1 MKTGKVISF
10 AMMIITLAAVSVFSI
25 YSFWD
30 KNTVSEKE
38 NRTLAGKPEV
48 SVSSWF
54 DGSFMTEL
62 DAYLNDHVLLRSEI
76 IKNAS
81 DFESLLRKDQSI
93 KVFKSDSDRQDIGSD
108 ALVLEDRI
116 LALYI
121 YNQDYLESIINA
133 SNELFDMMPENV
145 NKYMMLT
152 PTRIEFEDEEYKKYS
167 DSQIESIYG
176 IYSCI
181 NKDVTLVD
189 SYSLIEQA
197 KDVVGID
204 RIFFKTD
211 HHWTAHGAS
220 FGANALLA
228 VMGKELV
235 LPDRYNEVDMGDFL
249 GYLAVMHSANVSDMK
264 AEKFTYYECADNIYE
279 YAYGVEGADI
289 TESIYEPVL
298 DAERA
303 GYYTF
308 IERSYQYVVIE
319 GGDKEGGNLL
329 MINDSYGNAMVPW
342 MAEQY
347 NTIVMVDPRVFTG
360 GKEAFMAL
368 IDDYEID
375 SFVISLAGLVCGSS
389 FGGEMEKLCN

>member
-10 AMMIITLAAVSVFSI
+10 AMMIITLAAISVFSV

-38 NRTLAGKPEV
+38 NRTLAGKPEF
-48 SVSSWF
+48 SVDSWF

-62 DAYLNDHVLLRSEI
+62 DAYLNDHVLLRNSI

-81 DFESLLRKDQSI
+81 DFESLLRKEQSI
-93 KVFKSDSDRQDIGSD
+93 KVFKSDSNRQDIGSD
-108 ALVLEDRI
+108 ALILEDRI

-121 YNQDYLESIINA
+121 YNQDYLESIVNA
-133 SNELFDMMPENV
+133 SNSLFDMMPENV
-145 NKYMMLT
+145 NKYMMIT
-152 PTRIEFEDEEYKKYS
+152 PTRIEFEDDEYKKYS
-167 DSQIESIYG
+167 DSQLESIYG

-181 NKDVTLVD
+181 NKDVILVD
-189 SYSLIEQA
+189 SYSLIKQA
-197 KDVVGID
+197 MEVVGID

-228 VMGKELV
+228 VMGRELV
-235 LPDRYNEVDMGDFL
+235 LPDNYNEVDMGDFL
-249 GYLAVMHSANVSDMK
+249 GYLAVMYSSNVSDIK
-264 AEKFTYYECADNIYE
+264 PEKFTYYECADNIYE

-289 TESIYEPVL
+289 TESVYEPVL
-298 DAERA
+298 DEERA

-308 IERSYQYVVIE
+308 IERSYQYVAIE
-319 GGDKEGGNLL
+319 GGNKEGSNLL

-342 MAEQY
+342 MVEQY
-347 NTIVMVDPRVFTG
+347 NTIVMVDPRTFSG
-360 GKEAFMAL
+360 GKEAL
-368 IDDYEID
+368 LGIVDDYEID
-375 SFVISLAGLVCGSS
+375 DFVISLAGLVCGSS